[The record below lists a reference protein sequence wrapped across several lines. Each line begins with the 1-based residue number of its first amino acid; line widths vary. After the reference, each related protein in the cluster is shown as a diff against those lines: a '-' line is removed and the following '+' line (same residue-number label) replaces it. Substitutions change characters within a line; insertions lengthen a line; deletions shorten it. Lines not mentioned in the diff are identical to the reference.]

1 MNEDIT
7 TKEISQIENFANL
20 NAGMKLMAYDPTA
33 NKVGMLPVGSITGT
47 AKYGGVRFSKSSA
60 STEGEPIGEVEMIVN
75 MRNILKLGGYLVQ
88 NDHTRR
94 KLSPS
99 NHFKFESGGD
109 ALLDG
114 SMGHYQ
120 WGWGVQFYYAIWED
134 DDYEYE
140 AYSTSPIKGATNFLI
155 PVASGSRGW
164 ATMDR
169 TNNILVSYANRNAQ
183 YRGGKNDS
191 TYDGEW
197 NTQCGKPCNDIA
209 FSTFQTAAERN
220 GTRWAANWH
229 SWIFI
234 VGALMRI
241 YFHNRNIQAAR
252 NTSLTADGF
261 PQGGLGT
268 GVDNKAGD
276 FGSQYGF
283 VDCDALAE
291 QGDAIGV
298 FSWTVDK
305 GDGTTLSVNNIPMFF
320 GLINFYHYMWA
331 PLHGVRLSTQGDKSK
346 DVYIKKVWNSDAV
359 ATTDL
364 TGMVKIG
371 SIPES
376 ANGWNYPKR
385 MNKENLC
392 LYPLEFGGSTSTY
405 WPDGFY
411 GDGGTSGLRALCA
424 LGYASYGAGAGSGA
438 LAASSAPANAFVFC
452 GAFLCEAAADWDSQG
467 YFVG

>member
-1 MNEDIT
+1 
-7 TKEISQIENFANL
+7 
-20 NAGMKLMAYDPTA
+20 
-33 NKVGMLPVGSITGT
+33 
-47 AKYGGVRFSKSSA
+47 
-60 STEGEPIGEVEMIVN
+60 
-75 MRNILKLGGYLVQ
+75 
-88 NDHTRR
+88 
-94 KLSPS
+94 
-99 NHFKFESGGD
+99 
-109 ALLDG
+109 
-114 SMGHYQ
+114 
-120 WGWGVQFYYAIWED
+120 
-134 DDYEYE
+134 
-140 AYSTSPIKGATNFLI
+140 
-155 PVASGSRGW
+155 
-164 ATMDR
+164 
-169 TNNILVSYANRNAQ
+169 
-183 YRGGKNDS
+183 
-191 TYDGEW
+191 
-197 NTQCGKPCNDIA
+197 
-209 FSTFQTAAERN
+209 
-220 GTRWAANWH
+220 
-229 SWIFI
+229 
-234 VGALMRI
+234 MRI

-268 GVDNKAGD
+268 GVDNKASD

-331 PLHGVRLSTQGDKSK
+331 PMHGIRLSTQADKSK
-346 DVYIKKVWNSDAV
+346 DVYIKKVWNADPV

-371 SIPES
+371 TIPES
-376 ANGWNYPKR
+376 ASGWNYPKR
-385 MNKENLC
+385 MNKENLA

-411 GDGGTSGLRALCA
+411 GDGATSGLRALCA
-424 LGYASYGAGAGSGA
+424 LGHASAGAEAGSGA
-438 LAASSAPANAFVFC
+438 LVGSAGPALASAYF